1 MANSRAAS
9 LLHHVRELLA
19 EREIGSDAELLD
31 RFVLQSDERAFTAL
45 MRRHAP
51 LVLGV
56 CRRTLQ
62 HEQDAEDAF
71 QATFL
76 VLARRAKAIRRR
88 ASLASWLYGVAHRL
102 AMKARAAAAR
112 RLHHEKQ
119 VLPSP
124 VPDSA
129 AEVTWGELR
138 QVLDEELARLP
149 EKLRAPLLLCY
160 LDGQTQDEASRQLA
174 CKTRTIKA
182 RLALGRK
189 LLRDRLERRGLTL
202 SMVLA
207 GPLVGSDVI
216 PPSSVLCQ
224 STARAAKMFA
234 AKELLG
240 SAVSARV
247 LALANGGLRAMFVP
261 KLFGAVLVLSAAV
274 LLAGGTAALVVSR
287 PTPTPLTAASAL
299 DDEASKKSHTDRWGD
314 PLPGG
319 ASARLGTTRF
329 RIGGKGLGFLPD
341 NKTLISH
348 GGYLNRTEG
357 HLIRF
362 WDTQTGKF
370 LREIDTTPLTMR
382 GFTVSRDGKYVAAG
396 GFLPDKGNLPTPGAV
411 GIWEMS
417 SGKNLR
423 TLQRSDRDVDS
434 CSLAFTPDDKL
445 LVSIGDSGILRIE
458 EVETGVE
465 ILRHQFPRDILPA
478 LAVSPDG
485 AIIAISSGPNTRKLF
500 LWNWQTGEEPRELPV
515 RDRVG
520 QVLVFSP
527 EGRHLAECRGCGR
540 GLRIWDVPTGQ
551 FVQELE
557 PPEPDYHSTNQ
568 IVYAPD
574 GRTFV
579 TASQGNTSGA
589 VDLWDRATAKP
600 IRRLVG
606 EEIPVTSLNISPD
619 GRLLAGISGAQLRVW
634 DLTSSN
640 ELTTAD
646 TGHRDAP
653 SKIAVT
659 PDGLVVTAGD
669 DHTMRVWES
678 TTGKQLRKMAHGNWI
693 RDIAVSPDG
702 TKLVSSSLDDTVCL
716 WDLATGEIIYRLPG
730 HGKLGGRRAVA
741 FTPDGKS
748 FVSWGD
754 DMYVRKWE
762 VATGKAV
769 LEHRLRPVGVSVPG
783 EESEP
788 YEREMFF
795 HLGEGTFSPDGNS
808 FVVNLGA
815 QFHIFD
821 VASGKETGTIANE
834 GSTVIS
840 MAVSSDS
847 ELLLASAWGKPVETK
862 LTDGRTRSSA
872 GENHPVC
879 VWDLASG
886 KLLKRVV
893 LPAGG
898 VGPVAFSPDGKL
910 FAAAA
915 NEPNRIVLWAVAGGK
930 EVRVITG
937 FRRSVR
943 SLAFLPDGKHL
954 VSGMDDTTA
963 LVWDLTDNPRRSA
976 AP

>member
-1 MANSRAAS
+1 MANSRAAG
-9 LLHHVRELLA
+9 LLQHVRALLV

-31 RFVLQSDERAFTAL
+31 RFILQSDERAFTAL

-102 AMKARAAAAR
+102 AMKARAAAVR
-112 RLHHEKQ
+112 RSHQEKQ

-124 VPDSA
+124 VPDSGA
-129 AEVTWGELR
+129 DVTWGELR

-160 LDGQTQDEASRQLA
+160 FDGQTQDEASRQLA

-202 SMVLA
+202 STVLA
-207 GPLVGSDVI
+207 GPLLGTDGI
-216 PPSSVLCQ
+216 PPSTVLCQ
-224 STARAAKMFA
+224 STARAAKLFA
-234 AKELLG
+234 AKEVVNG
-240 SAVSARV
+240 AVSARV
-247 LALANGGLRAMFVP
+247 LALANGGLRAIFVP
-261 KLFGAVLVLSAAV
+261 KLLGALLVLSAAV
-274 LLAGGTAALVVSR
+274 LLTGGTALMVSR
-287 PTPTPLTAASAL
+287 PKATPLIAPRAL
-299 DDEASKKSHTDRWGD
+299 DDESPKKELTDRWGD

-319 ASARLGTTRF
+319 ATARLGTTRF
-329 RIGGKGLGFLPD
+329 RVGGGGLGFLPD
-341 NKTLISH
+341 NKTLISPVRH
-348 GGYLNRTEG
+348 LFRTEG
-357 HLIRF
+357 HSIGF
-362 WDTQTGKF
+362 WDAQTGKL
-370 LREIDTTPLTMR
+370 LREIDTNPLTMR
-382 GFTVSRDGKYVAAG
+382 GFTVSRDGKYAAGG
-396 GFLPDKGNLPTPGAV
+396 GFLPDQGNLPTPGAV
-411 GIWEMS
+411 GIWETLT
-417 SGKNLR
+417 GK
-423 TLQRSDRDVDS
+423 TLQTLHRSDRDLD

-445 LVSIGDSGILRIE
+445 LVSIGENGILRIE
-458 EVETGVE
+458 EVETGLE

-500 LWNWQTGEEPRELPV
+500 LWNWQNGEEPRVLKV

-527 EGRHLAECRGCGR
+527 DGKHLAECRGYGR

-551 FVQELE
+551 FLQELE

-568 IVYAPD
+568 IVFSPD

-579 TASQGNTSGA
+579 TTSQGNTSGA

-606 EEIPVTSLNISPD
+606 EEIPVTSLSISPD

-634 DLTSSN
+634 DLISNN
-640 ELTTAD
+640 ELTNAD

-653 SKIAVT
+653 SKIAVM

-669 DHTMRVWES
+669 DHTIRVWDS
-678 TTGKQLRKMAHGNWI
+678 TTGKQLRKMAHGHWI

-702 TKLVSSSLDDTVCL
+702 AKLVSSSLDDTVCL
-716 WDLATGEIIYRLPG
+716 WDLATGRKICKLPG
-730 HGKLGGRRAVA
+730 HGRTGGRRAVA
-741 FTPDGKS
+741 FTQDGKH
-748 FVSWGD
+748 FLSWGD
-754 DMYVRKWE
+754 DMYLRKWE

-769 LEHRLRPVGVSVPG
+769 LEHRLRPVGVNVPG

-788 YEREMFF
+788 YDRGMFF
-795 HLGEGTFSPDGNS
+795 HLGEGRFSPDGKS
-808 FVVNLGA
+808 FVVNLAA

-834 GSTVIS
+834 GSSVIS

-847 ELLLASAWGKPVETK
+847 KLLLASAFGKSVETK
-862 LTDGRTRSSA
+862 LTDGRTRFSA
-872 GENHPVC
+872 GKKHPVC
-879 VWDLASG
+879 LWDLASG

-893 LPAGG
+893 LPGGG

-910 FAAAA
+910 FAVAA
-915 NEPNRIVLWAVAGGK
+915 NEPNRIVLWAVAGGQ
-930 EVRVITG
+930 ETRITG
-937 FRRSVR
+937 FAGSVR

-963 LVWDLTDNPRRSA
+963 LIWDLTDNPRGSA